1 MRANVRWYVS
11 SVDDLIDD
19 LTTAL
24 VKAGAVKV
32 TVDGIRP
39 LPKAEREKLK
49 AEAEGKLSGTGEEEG
64 SSN

>member
-1 MRANVRWYVS
+1 
-11 SVDDLIDD
+11 LIDD

-32 TVDGIRP
+32 TVDGIHP

-49 AEAEGKLSGTGEEEG
+49 AEAEGKLSSGSGEEGE
-64 SSN
+64 SSS